1 MKLRRHD
8 ARDRRIPERFGKARG
23 GRSRDPAIRAWGV
36 NPKAGLL
43 KDLSFTLNVD
53 NLFEQAP
60 PRFLRTGTNQ
70 NGHANGFSIGRM
82 FMIGIAKAF

>member
-1 MKLRRHD
+1 MAVK
-8 ARDRRIPERFGKARG
+8 
-23 GRSRDPAIRAWGV
+23 PAEVGV
-36 NPKAGLL
+36 L

-60 PRFLRTGTNQ
+60 PRFFGTGPNQ

-82 FMIGIAKAF
+82 FVIGIAKAF

>member
-1 MKLRRHD
+1 M
-8 ARDRRIPERFGKARG
+8 
-23 GRSRDPAIRAWGV
+23 
-36 NPKAGLL
+36 L

-70 NGHANGFSIGRM
+70 NGHASGFSFGRM
-82 FMIGIAKAF
+82 FVIGIAKAF